1 MSDHLVKE
9 YAAPSASAST
19 AKDLDAIIEGLVAL
33 PANPYVAGA
42 IFVVKGF
49 GIVNDFIF
57 QNRVLSELEEINK
70 KLSEIN
76 SKVDEILTIL
86 HNLDVI
92 LKRALEEHEKENIRN
107 YFWAVRTTSINIL
120 AKYVKGGGQANK
132 KISDEDSRRLK
143 DDAHEVARRSF
154 ELSRWGYDAHVG
166 VAFGYSNYLFITRA
180 VGGSYQDP
188 AMTRL
193 SIHQAIVEAR
203 DGLIEQRRIMMDS
216 NAAVLASL
224 QGLDATSRKLITEE
238 RGLST
243 NCAQLYG
250 NWLDGF
256 KIGYNEIY
264 DYYVPDG
271 YIWFYEASPL
281 LSGIVRAE
289 EVYVRGQIELIMNS
303 AVVDL
308 RGKLWTD
315 QQLKDMDA
323 LVSSATAIAEA
334 VLVA

>member
-9 YAAPSASAST
+9 YAAPAASANV
-19 AKDLDAIIEGLVAL
+19 AKDLDAIIEGLMAL
-33 PANPYVAGA
+33 PENPYVAGA

-49 GIVNDFIF
+49 GMVNDFIF
-57 QNRVLSELEEINK
+57 QHRVLSELEEINK

-86 HNLDVI
+86 RNLDVI
-92 LKRALEEHEKENIRN
+92 LKRALEEHEKEIIRN
-107 YFWAVRTTSINIL
+107 YFWAVRITSVNVL

-132 KISDEDSRRLK
+132 KISDDDSRRLK
-143 DDAHEVARRSF
+143 DDAHEVVRRSL
-154 ELSRWGYDAHVG
+154 ELSRWGYDAHIG
-166 VAFGYSNYLFITRA
+166 VAFGYSIYLFITRA
-180 VGGSYQDP
+180 IGGSYQDP

-193 SIHQAIVEAR
+193 SIHRAIVEAR
-203 DGLIEQRRIMMDS
+203 DGLVEQRRIMSD
-216 NAAVLASL
+216 NNTAVLASL
-224 QGLDATSRKLITEE
+224 QGLDATSRKLITED

-243 NCAQLYG
+243 NCAQLHG
-250 NWLDGF
+250 NWADGF
-256 KIGYNEIY
+256 RIGYNETY

-281 LSGIVRAE
+281 LSGIHRADDS
-289 EVYVRGQIELIMNS
+289 YVRDKIQLIMNS
-303 AVVDL
+303 AAADL

-315 QQLKDMDA
+315 EQIKDMDA
-323 LVSSATAIAEA
+323 LVASATAIAEA